1 MPERITVTMHSG
13 ELRDC
18 WKRLQIARETAE
30 DVAVLIGPSD
40 RDQAARLM
48 KIVERIDAEIGL
60 LAQKTDAARKA
71 EKGE

>member
-1 MPERITVTMHSG
+1 MHSG

-18 WKRLQIARETAE
+18 WKRLQLARETAE

-48 KIVERIDAEIGL
+48 RIVERIEAEIGA
-60 LAQKTDAARKA
+60 LAQKTEAARES
-71 EKGE
+71 EKEE

>member
-1 MPERITVTMHSG
+1 MPERITMHSG

-30 DVAVLIGPSD
+30 DVAILIGPSD

-48 KIVERIDAEIGL
+48 KIMKGIEAEIVL
-60 LAQKTDAARKA
+60 LAQKTDAARKN